1 MAKSCVK
8 SILFYSTGGKEDV
21 LCYPQRSRIRQFY
34 EGNVYFDDAKWFYC
48 SKNLKR
54 FKRKQIFLFSRP
66 NLGVEINYC
75 QPTRI
80 LAVEP
85 TTIIAHQ
92 SKGPPPS
99 PIWNYFVRDTE
110 RKVAICKAC
119 GGSIRIAAGTTSGI
133 VYHLKATHFEEFEL
147 YKLQKQEWE
156 RLKDFYVYQNYMK
169 NRVKKKIVQV
179 VQMNDSTSAIIV
191 DPS

>member
-1 MAKSCVK
+1 M
-8 SILFYSTGGKEDV
+8 
-21 LCYPQRSRIRQFY
+21 
-34 EGNVYFDDAKWFYC
+34 
-48 SKNLKR
+48 
-54 FKRKQIFLFSRP
+54 
-66 NLGVEINYC
+66 EINYC

-99 PIWNYFVRDTE
+99 PIWNYFVRDSE
-110 RKVAICKAC
+110 RKVAICKSC
-119 GGSIRIAAGTTSGI
+119 GGSIRIASGTTSGI

-147 YKLQKQEWE
+147 YKLQKEEWE
-156 RLKDFYVYQNYMK
+156 KLKDFYVYQNYMK
-169 NRVKKKIVQV
+169 NRVKKKIIQV